1 MAVRRSNQRRDGR
14 YVYGGNVEVKGDRL
28 GWWERQVF
36 PRSHTDVPYV
46 ITKQHAR
53 RPDLLA
59 YEVYGRANIM
69 WVILQYNNITDI
81 NTEFVEGAEI
91 LLPTV
96 QRLFSELLVSTVK

>member
-14 YVYGGNVEVKGDRL
+14 YVYGGTVEVKGNRL
-28 GWWERQVF
+28 GWWERQIF
-36 PRSHTDVPYV
+36 ARSHSDVSYT

-59 YEVYGRANIM
+59 YDVYGRANLM
-69 WVILQYNNITDI
+69 WFVLQYNNITDI

-96 QRLFSELLVSTVK
+96 QRLFGELLVSTIK